1 MAGAGFVLEGAEA
14 PRLDGGGW
22 EYALRALALGGAPA
36 RSRSPISG
44 FRVGAAAL
52 GESGRVYL
60 GTNLEFPG
68 LPLNASVHAEQ
79 FAVTSAAHAGETRI
93 RALALNAVPCGHCR
107 QFLSELQ
114 GSRDLRVLVGLEA
127 SHALPDLLP
136 HAFTP
141 QDLQGPDPLL
151 LLQPV
156 HNGLRLAAPRGEGA
170 GAGEG
175 RGGEAGGALEAE
187 ALRQA
192 NAAFAPYTGCGAG
205 VALRLRGGRVV
216 SGGSMESCAYNPGML
231 PLQSALVAAVVAG
244 VHDWDEIEA
253 AVLAETRGPCQYAS
267 ASHQLLQTI
276 APGVTLRVVHCEPAG
291 DAGR

>member
-1 MAGAGFVLEGAEA
+1 VGFVLESTEA
-14 PRLDGGGW
+14 QRVVGIDGEG
-22 EYALRALALGGAPA
+22 ALRALALGGAAA
-36 RSRSPISG
+36 RAVCPISG
-44 FRVGAAAL
+44 FQVGAAAL

-79 FAVTSAAHAGETRI
+79 FAVTSAAQAGETRI

-114 GSRDLRVLVGLEA
+114 GSGDLRVLVGPGD
-127 SHALPDLLP
+127 STHALADLLP

-141 QDLQGPDPLL
+141 KDLQGADPLL

-156 HNGLRLAAPRGEGA
+156 NNGLRLRDAPATEPADR
-170 GAGEG
+170 
-175 RGGEAGGALEAE
+175 ALELE
-187 ALRQA
+187 ALRRA

-205 VALRLRGGRVV
+205 VALRLRRGRIV
-216 SGGSMESCAYNPGML
+216 SGGCMESCAYNPGML

-244 VHDWDEIEA
+244 VNDWDEIEA
-253 AVLAETRGPCQYAS
+253 AVLAETDGPCQYAS
-267 ASHQLLQTI
+267 SSQQLLQTI
-276 APGVTLRVVHCEPAG
+276 VPGVTLRVVHCEPAG
-291 DAGR
+291 DAKAASL